1 MSHSLFGHLAF
12 NFSKSPENLAT
23 EALSFILNRSHI
35 AQESLIRYLSQT
47 AVQLPNKLRFRTQS
61 GGEDGSIPDLIG
73 VDNQGQ
79 LTIVLEAKFWA
90 GLTENQPVAYIRRL
104 QKESGNLLIVIA
116 PSRRFP
122 TIWPELL
129 RRCHEAKLNPQATT
143 KVSRDFYVASID
155 ETCSMS
161 LVSWHAV
168 IHHIQESVKAEN
180 DLETLS
186 DLVQLQGLCE
196 RMDEEAFL
204 PIRSEELTSDLGTR
218 IIQYCEI
225 VDEIANTLVA
235 EKIASKKGLRAS
247 SSGGA
252 YWQYM
257 LIYGHGCRL
266 QFNPVFWKSLRATPI
281 WFGIK
286 KVAVKQWVFARETKE
301 KLVRLEME
309 EPTRLFQIYDELLI
323 PLYIPTNVEKA
334 DVVTSLLTQLY
345 EVIDVMRTVEELAHA
360 SYE

>member
-1 MSHSLFGHLAF
+1 
-12 NFSKSPENLAT
+12 
-23 EALSFILNRSHI
+23 
-35 AQESLIRYLSQT
+35 
-47 AVQLPNKLRFRTQS
+47 
-61 GGEDGSIPDLIG
+61 
-73 VDNQGQ
+73 
-79 LTIVLEAKFWA
+79 
-90 GLTENQPVAYIRRL
+90 
-104 QKESGNLLIVIA
+104 
-116 PSRRFP
+116 
-122 TIWPELL
+122 
-129 RRCHEAKLNPQATT
+129 
-143 KVSRDFYVASID
+143 
-155 ETCSMS
+155 
-161 LVSWHAV
+161 
-168 IHHIQESVKAEN
+168 
-180 DLETLS
+180 
-186 DLVQLQGLCE
+186 
-196 RMDEEAFL
+196 MDEEAFL

>member
-12 NFSKSPENLAT
+12 SFSKSPENLAT

-35 AQESLIRYLSQT
+35 AQESLVRYLSQT

-73 VDNQGQ
+73 VDSQGR

-90 GLTENQPVAYIRRL
+90 GLTDNQPVAYIRRL
-104 QKESGNLLIVIA
+104 QKEAGSSLIVIA

-204 PIRSEELTSDLGTR
+204 PIRSEELTSDFGTR

-225 VDEIANTLVA
+225 VDEIVNTLVA
-235 EKIASKKGLRAS
+235 QKIASTKNLRAS
-247 SSGGA
+247 SAGGG
-252 YWQYM
+252 YWRYM
-257 LIYGHGCRL
+257 SIYGHGCKL
-266 QFNPVFWKSLRATPI
+266 QFNPALWKSLRATPI

-286 KVAVKQWVFARETKE
+286 KIAGKQWVFAKDAKE
-301 KLVRLEME
+301 KLVHLEME
-309 EPTRLFQIYDELLI
+309 EPTKLFHRYDELLI
-323 PLYIPTNVEKA
+323 PLYIPTNVEKV
-334 DVVTSLLTQLY
+334 DVVTSLLTQLN
-345 EVIDVMRTVEELAHA
+345 EIIEALRAVEQ
-360 SYE
+360 SYQV